1 MNPKQLLKLQQKW
14 YKKLERSGFKDI
26 ESPLKPGQ
34 PLKHWDS
41 IDFQLDHT
49 AESFTERQRYYELA
63 GQMLHDFQFKSKAH
77 KKIWEMHS
85 KGESLSNIS
94 ERVKLHRNTV
104 YRIIRRYA
112 SYIKYNSD

>member
-1 MNPKQLLKLQQKW
+1 MDPKQFLKLQQKW
-14 YKKLERSGFKDI
+14 YKKLEKSGFKDI

-49 AESFTERQRYYELA
+49 KETFLEKQRYYELA
-63 GQMLHDFQFKSKAH
+63 GQLLHSFKFKSRIDRRIWKMHAEGVSTTDIA
-77 KKIWEMHS
+77 KKLNLYRTTIH
-85 KGESLSNIS
+85 
-94 ERVKLHRNTV
+94 
-104 YRIIRRYA
+104 RIIKKYA